1 MNNKQGVGYMTKDN
15 QSFETKLIH
24 AGEPKPRIDGAI
36 NVPIFQSSTY
46 EYAGEGS
53 YHDVRY
59 LRLSNTPNHL
69 ALHKKLAALEGAEAA
84 LVTSSG
90 MSAITTALLTFLKA
104 GDHLLAHNT
113 LYGGTADFVNNEL
126 PRYGIERDLIDATNP
141 SDWES
146 KLKPNTKVI
155 YVETI
160 TNPIMDVPELGK
172 IVEFAKTHELISM
185 IDNTFASPVLYCPVV
200 QGFDLSLHS
209 CTKYINGHS
218 DIVAGTVIGSAD
230 YLDQVTKKLNHLGG
244 SLDSNACFLLHRGVK
259 TLALR
264 MNKQCENAMLIAPFL
279 ENHPQLKKVNY
290 PGLESNSS
298 FERAKEHLCGFGA
311 MLSFEID
318 GDVDQADQFINH
330 LQYAIKAPSLG
341 GVETLVTRPV
351 TTSHAL
357 MDKAER
363 KVAGISDTLIRYS
376 VGIEAADDLIADLQQ
391 ALEHIG

>member
-1 MNNKQGVGYMTKDN
+1 MSKDI

-24 AGEPKPRIDGAI
+24 TGEPRPRINGAI

-46 EYAGEGS
+46 EYTGEGS

-69 ALHKKLAALEGAEAA
+69 ALHKKLAALEGSEAA

-90 MSAITTALLTFLKA
+90 MSAISTGLLTFLKT

-126 PRYGIERDLIDATNP
+126 SGYGIEHDLIDASNP
-141 SDWES
+141 SEWDS

-160 TNPIMDVPELGK
+160 TNPLMDVPELGK
-172 IVEFAKTHELISM
+172 IIEFAKSHGLISM
-185 IDNTFASPVLYCPVV
+185 IDNTFASPLLYCPVV

-218 DIVAGTVIGSAD
+218 DIVAGAVIGSSN
-230 YLDQVTKKLNHLGG
+230 YVDQVTKNLNHLGG
-244 SLDSNACFLLHRGVK
+244 SLDSNACFLLHRGIK

-264 MNKQCENAMLIAPFL
+264 MNKQCENALLIAHFL
-279 ENHPQLKKVNY
+279 ENHPQVKKVNF
-290 PGLESNSS
+290 PGLESSSS

-318 GDVDQADQFINH
+318 GDVDQADQFINL
-330 LQYAIKAPSLG
+330 LQYAISAPSLG
-341 GVETLVTRPV
+341 GVESLVTRPV

-363 KVAGISDTLIRYS
+363 EIAGISDRLIRFS

-391 ALEHIG
+391 ALENIG

>member
-1 MNNKQGVGYMTKDN
+1 MTKDN

-160 TNPIMDVPELGK
+160 TNPIMDIPELGK

-218 DIVAGTVIGSAD
+218 DIVAGAVIGSAD

>member
-1 MNNKQGVGYMTKDN
+1 MAKDD

-24 AGEPKPRIDGAI
+24 AGEPKPRINGAI

-46 EYAGEGS
+46 EYTGEGS

-69 ALHKKLAALEGAEAA
+69 ALHKKIAALEGSEAA

-90 MSAITTALLTFLKA
+90 MSAIATTLLTFLKA

-126 PRYGIERDLIDATNP
+126 AGYGIKHDLIDASNP
-141 SDWES
+141 SEWDS

-155 YVETI
+155 YIETI
-160 TNPIMDVPELGK
+160 TNPLMDVPELGK
-172 IVEFAKTHELISM
+172 IVEFAKSHALISM
-185 IDNTFASPVLYCPVV
+185 IDNTFASPLLYCPVV
-200 QGFDLSLHS
+200 QGFDLSIHS

-218 DIVAGTVIGSAD
+218 DIVAGAVIGSAN
-230 YLDQVTKKLNHLGG
+230 YVDQVTKKLNHLGG
-244 SLDSNACFLLHRGVK
+244 SLDTNACFLLHRGIK

-264 MNKQCENAMLIAPFL
+264 MNKQCENALLIAHFL
-279 ENHPQLKKVNY
+279 ENHPQVKKVNF
-290 PGLESNSS
+290 PGLESSSS
-298 FERAKEHLCGFGA
+298 FERAQEHLCGFGA

-318 GDVDQADQFINH
+318 GDVDQADQFINL
-330 LQYAIKAPSLG
+330 LQYAISAPSLG
-341 GVETLVTRPV
+341 GVESLVTRPV

-363 KVAGISDTLIRYS
+363 KIAGISDRLIRYS

>member
-1 MNNKQGVGYMTKDN
+1 MVKDS

-24 AGEPKPRIDGAI
+24 TGEPRPRINGAI

-46 EYAGEGS
+46 EYTGEGS

-69 ALHKKLAALEGAEAA
+69 ALHKKLAALEGSEAA

-90 MSAITTALLTFLKA
+90 MSAIATALLTFLKA

-126 PRYGIERDLIDATNP
+126 PTYGIERDLIDASNH
-141 SDWES
+141 SEWES

-155 YVETI
+155 YIETI
-160 TNPIMDVPELGK
+160 TNPLMDVPELGK
-172 IVEFAKTHELISM
+172 IIEFAKSHALISM

-200 QGFDLSLHS
+200 EGFDRSLHS

-218 DIVAGTVIGSAD
+218 DIVAGAVIGSAD
-230 YLDQVTKKLNHLGG
+230 YVGQVTKKLNHLGG
-244 SLDSNACFLLHRGVK
+244 SLDSNACFLLHRGIK

-264 MNKQCENAMLIAPFL
+264 MNKQCENALLIAHFL
-279 ENHPQLKKVNY
+279 ENHPQVKKVNF
-290 PGLESNSS
+290 PGLESSSS
-298 FERAKEHLCGFGA
+298 FERAQEFLCGFGA

-318 GDVDQADQFINH
+318 GGVDQADQFINH
-330 LQYAIKAPSLG
+330 LQYAISAPSLG

-357 MDKAER
+357 MDQAER
-363 KVAGISDTLIRYS
+363 KIAGISDRLIRYS

-391 ALEHIG
+391 AMEHIG

>member
-1 MNNKQGVGYMTKDN
+1 MAKDI

-24 AGEPKPRIDGAI
+24 TGEPRPRINGAI

-46 EYAGEGS
+46 EYTGEGS

-69 ALHKKLAALEGAEAA
+69 ALHEKLAALEGSEAA

-90 MSAITTALLTFLKA
+90 MSAIATALLTFLKA

-126 PRYGIERDLIDATNP
+126 SGYGIEHDLIDASNP
-141 SDWES
+141 SDWDS
-146 KLKPNTKVI
+146 KLRPNSKVI
-155 YVETI
+155 YIETI
-160 TNPIMDVPELGK
+160 TNPLMDVPELGK
-172 IVEFAKTHELISM
+172 IVKFAKSNGLISM
-185 IDNTFASPVLYCPVV
+185 IDNTFASPLLYCPVV

-218 DIVAGTVIGSAD
+218 DIVAGAVIGSTNYVD
-230 YLDQVTKKLNHLGG
+230 KVTKNLNHLGG
-244 SLDSNACFLLHRGVK
+244 SLDSNACFLLHRGIK

-264 MNKQCENAMLIAPFL
+264 MNKQCENALLIAHFL
-279 ENHPQLKKVNY
+279 ENHPQIKKVNF
-290 PGLESNSS
+290 PGLESSS
-298 FERAKEHLCGFGA
+298 CFDRAQKYLCGFGA

-318 GDVDQADQFINH
+318 GDVDQADQFINL
-330 LQYAIKAPSLG
+330 LQYAISAPSLG
-341 GVETLVTRPV
+341 GVESLVTRPV

-357 MDKAER
+357 MDKTER
-363 KVAGISDTLIRYS
+363 EIAGISDRLIRYS

>member
-1 MNNKQGVGYMTKDN
+1 MSKDI

-24 AGEPKPRIDGAI
+24 IGEPKPRINGAI

-46 EYAGEGS
+46 EYTGEGS

-69 ALHKKLAALEGAEAA
+69 ALHKKLAALEGSEAA

-90 MSAITTALLTFLKA
+90 MSAISTGLLTFLKA

-126 PRYGIERDLIDATNP
+126 SGYGIEHDLIDALNP
-141 SDWES
+141 SDWDS
-146 KLKPNTKVI
+146 KLRPNTKVI
-155 YVETI
+155 YIETI
-160 TNPIMDVPELGK
+160 TNPLMDVPELGK
-172 IVEFAKTHELISM
+172 IVEFAKSNGLISM
-185 IDNTFASPVLYCPVV
+185 IDNTFASPLLYCPVV

-218 DIVAGTVIGSAD
+218 DIVAGAVIGSAN
-230 YLDQVTKKLNHLGG
+230 YVDQVTKNLNHLGG
-244 SLDSNACFLLHRGVK
+244 SLDSNACFLLHRGIK

-264 MNKQCENAMLIAPFL
+264 MKKQCENALLIAHFL
-279 ENHPQLKKVNY
+279 ENHPQVKKVNF
-290 PGLESNSS
+290 PGLESSSS

-318 GDVDQADQFINH
+318 GDVDQADQFINL
-330 LQYAIKAPSLG
+330 LQYAISAPSLG
-341 GVETLVTRPV
+341 GVESLVTRPV

-363 KVAGISDTLIRYS
+363 EIAGISDRLIRFS

-391 ALEHIG
+391 ALENIG

>member
-1 MNNKQGVGYMTKDN
+1 MAKDD

-69 ALHKKLAALEGAEAA
+69 ALHKKLAALEGAGAA

-90 MSAITTALLTFLKA
+90 MSAIATTLLTFLKA

-126 PRYGIERDLIDATNP
+126 PEYGIERDLIDASNP
-141 SDWES
+141 SEWDS

-155 YVETI
+155 YIETI
-160 TNPIMDVPELGK
+160 TNPLMDVPELGK
-172 IVEFAKTHELISM
+172 IVEFAKSHALISM
-185 IDNTFASPVLYCPVV
+185 IDNTFASPVIYCPVV
-200 QGFDLSLHS
+200 EGFDLSLHS

-218 DIVAGTVIGSAD
+218 DIVAGAVIGSAN
-230 YLDQVTKKLNHLGG
+230 YVDQVTKKLNHLGG
-244 SLDSNACFLLHRGVK
+244 SLDSNACFLLHRGIK

-264 MNKQCENAMLIAPFL
+264 MNKQCENALLIAHFL
-279 ENHPQLKKVNY
+279 ENHPQVKKVNF
-290 PGLESNSS
+290 PGLESSSS
-298 FERAKEHLCGFGA
+298 FERAQEFLCGFGA

-318 GDVDQADQFINH
+318 GSVDQADQFINH
-330 LQYAIKAPSLG
+330 LQYAISAPSLG

-357 MDKAER
+357 MNQAER
-363 KVAGISDTLIRYS
+363 KVAGISDRLIRYS

-391 ALEHIG
+391 ALEHIS

>member
-1 MNNKQGVGYMTKDN
+1 MAKEN

-90 MSAITTALLTFLKA
+90 MSAITTALLTFLKV

-126 PRYGIERDLIDATNP
+126 AGYGIERDLIDATNP
-141 SDWES
+141 SDWDS

-160 TNPIMDVPELGK
+160 TNPIMDVPELRK
-172 IVEFAKTHELISM
+172 IVEFAKMHALISM

-218 DIVAGTVIGSAD
+218 DIVAGAVIGSATH
-230 YLDQVTKKLNHLGG
+230 LDLVTKNLNHLGG

-279 ENHPQLKKVNY
+279 ENHPQVKKVNY
-290 PGLESNSS
+290 PGLESSSS
-298 FERAKEHLCGFGA
+298 FERAQEHLCGFGA

-363 KVAGISDTLIRYS
+363 EVAGISDTLIRYS

>member
-1 MNNKQGVGYMTKDN
+1 MAKEN

-90 MSAITTALLTFLKA
+90 MSAITTALLTFLKV

-126 PRYGIERDLIDATNP
+126 AGYGIERDLIDATNP
-141 SDWES
+141 SDWDS

-160 TNPIMDVPELGK
+160 TNPIMDVPELRK
-172 IVEFAKTHELISM
+172 IVKFAKMHALISM

-218 DIVAGTVIGSAD
+218 DIVAGAVIGSAAH
-230 YLDQVTKKLNHLGG
+230 LDLVTKNLNHLGG

-279 ENHPQLKKVNY
+279 ENHPQVKKVNY
-290 PGLESNSS
+290 PGLESSSS
-298 FERAKEHLCGFGA
+298 FERAQEHLCGFGA

-330 LQYAIKAPSLG
+330 LQYAIRAPSLG

-363 KVAGISDTLIRYS
+363 EVAGISDTLIRYS

>member
-1 MNNKQGVGYMTKDN
+1 MTKDN

-113 LYGGTADFVNNEL
+113 LYGGTANFVNNEL

-160 TNPIMDVPELGK
+160 TNPIMDIPELGK

-218 DIVAGTVIGSAD
+218 DIVAGAVIGSAD

>member
-1 MNNKQGVGYMTKDN
+1 MAKDD

-90 MSAITTALLTFLKA
+90 MSAIATTLLTFLKA

-126 PRYGIERDLIDATNP
+126 PEYGIERDLIDASNP
-141 SDWES
+141 SEWDS

-155 YVETI
+155 YIETI
-160 TNPIMDVPELGK
+160 TNPLMDVPELGK
-172 IVEFAKTHELISM
+172 IVEFAKSHALISM
-185 IDNTFASPVLYCPVV
+185 IDNTFASPLLYCPVV
-200 QGFDLSLHS
+200 RGFDLSLHS

-218 DIVAGTVIGSAD
+218 DIVAGAVIGSAN
-230 YLDQVTKKLNHLGG
+230 YVDQVTKKLNHLGG
-244 SLDSNACFLLHRGVK
+244 SLDTNACFLLHRGIK

-264 MNKQCENAMLIAPFL
+264 MNKQCENALLIAHFL
-279 ENHPQLKKVNY
+279 ENHPQVKKVNF
-290 PGLESNSS
+290 PGLESSSS
-298 FERAKEHLCGFGA
+298 FERAQEFLCGFGA

-318 GDVDQADQFINH
+318 GGVDQADQFINH
-330 LQYAIKAPSLG
+330 LQYAISAPSLG

-357 MDKAER
+357 MNQAER
-363 KVAGISDTLIRYS
+363 KVAGISDSLIRYS

-391 ALEHIG
+391 ALEHIS

>member
-1 MNNKQGVGYMTKDN
+1 MAKEN

-90 MSAITTALLTFLKA
+90 MSAITTALLTFLKV

-126 PRYGIERDLIDATNP
+126 AGYGIERDLIDATNP
-141 SDWES
+141 SDWDS

-160 TNPIMDVPELGK
+160 TNPIMDVPELRK
-172 IVEFAKTHELISM
+172 IVEFAKMHALISM

-218 DIVAGTVIGSAD
+218 DIVAGAVIGSAD

-363 KVAGISDTLIRYS
+363 EVAGISDTLIRYS

>member
-1 MNNKQGVGYMTKDN
+1 MTKDN

-113 LYGGTADFVNNEL
+113 LYGGTANFVNNEL

-160 TNPIMDVPELGK
+160 TNPIMDIPELGK

-218 DIVAGTVIGSAD
+218 DIVAGAVIGSAD

-244 SLDSNACFLLHRGVK
+244 SLDSNACFLLHRGIK
-259 TLALR
+259 TLSLR

>member
-1 MNNKQGVGYMTKDN
+1 MAKEN

-90 MSAITTALLTFLKA
+90 MSAITTALLTFLKV

-126 PRYGIERDLIDATNP
+126 AGYGIERDLIDATNP
-141 SDWES
+141 SDWDS

-160 TNPIMDVPELGK
+160 TNPIMDVPELRK
-172 IVEFAKTHELISM
+172 IVEFAKMHALISM

-218 DIVAGTVIGSAD
+218 DIVAGAVIGSATH
-230 YLDQVTKKLNHLGG
+230 LDLVTKNLNHLGG

-330 LQYAIKAPSLG
+330 LQYAIRAPSLG

-363 KVAGISDTLIRYS
+363 EVAGISDTLIRYS

>member
-1 MNNKQGVGYMTKDN
+1 MSKDI

-24 AGEPKPRIDGAI
+24 TGEPKPRINGAI

-46 EYAGEGS
+46 EYTGEGS

-69 ALHKKLAALEGAEAA
+69 ALHKKLAALEGSEAA

-90 MSAITTALLTFLKA
+90 MSAISTGLLTFLKT

-126 PRYGIERDLIDATNP
+126 SGYGIEHDLIDASNP
-141 SDWES
+141 SDWDS

-155 YVETI
+155 YIETI
-160 TNPIMDVPELGK
+160 TNPLMDVPELGK
-172 IVEFAKTHELISM
+172 IVEFAKSNGLISM
-185 IDNTFASPVLYCPVV
+185 IDNTFASPLLYCPVV

-218 DIVAGTVIGSAD
+218 DIVAGAVIGSAN
-230 YLDQVTKKLNHLGG
+230 YVDQVTKNLNHLGG
-244 SLDSNACFLLHRGVK
+244 SLDSNACFLLHRGIK

-264 MNKQCENAMLIAPFL
+264 MKKQCENALLIAHFL
-279 ENHPQLKKVNY
+279 ENHPQVKKVNF
-290 PGLESNSS
+290 PGLESSSS
-298 FERAKEHLCGFGA
+298 FERAQEYLCGFGA

-318 GDVDQADQFINH
+318 GDVDQADQFINL
-330 LQYAIKAPSLG
+330 LQYAISAPSLG
-341 GVETLVTRPV
+341 GVESLVTRPV

-363 KVAGISDTLIRYS
+363 EIAGISDRLIRFS

-391 ALEHIG
+391 ALENIG

>member
-1 MNNKQGVGYMTKDN
+1 MTKDN

-113 LYGGTADFVNNEL
+113 LYGGTANFVNNEL

-218 DIVAGTVIGSAD
+218 DIVAGAVIGSAD
-230 YLDQVTKKLNHLGG
+230 YLDQVSKKLNHLGG

>member
-1 MNNKQGVGYMTKDN
+1 MAKDDK
-15 QSFETKLIH
+15 SFETKLIH
-24 AGEPKPRIDGAI
+24 TGEPRPRINGAI

-46 EYAGEGS
+46 EYTGEGS

-69 ALHKKLAALEGAEAA
+69 ALHKKLAALEGSEAA

-90 MSAITTALLTFLKA
+90 MSAISTGLLTFLKT

-126 PRYGIERDLIDATNP
+126 SGYGIEHDLIDASNP
-141 SDWES
+141 SEWDS

-160 TNPIMDVPELGK
+160 TNPLMDVPELGK
-172 IVEFAKTHELISM
+172 IIEFAKSHGLISM
-185 IDNTFASPVLYCPVV
+185 IDNTFASPLLYCPVV

-218 DIVAGTVIGSAD
+218 DIVAGAVIGSSN
-230 YLDQVTKKLNHLGG
+230 YVDQVTKNLNHLGG
-244 SLDSNACFLLHRGVK
+244 SLDSNACFLLHRGIK

-264 MNKQCENAMLIAPFL
+264 MNKQCENALLIAHFL
-279 ENHPQLKKVNY
+279 ENHPQVKKVNF
-290 PGLESNSS
+290 PGLESSSS
-298 FERAKEHLCGFGA
+298 FERAKEYLCGFGA

-318 GDVDQADQFINH
+318 GDVDQADQFINL
-330 LQYAIKAPSLG
+330 LQYAISAPSLG
-341 GVETLVTRPV
+341 GVESLVTRPV

-357 MDKAER
+357 MDKADREI
-363 KVAGISDTLIRYS
+363 AGISDRLIRYS

>member
-1 MNNKQGVGYMTKDN
+1 MSKDI

-24 AGEPKPRIDGAI
+24 TGEPKPRINGAI

-46 EYAGEGS
+46 EYTGEGS

-69 ALHKKLAALEGAEAA
+69 ALHKKLAALEGSEAA

-90 MSAITTALLTFLKA
+90 MSAISTGLLTFLKT

-126 PRYGIERDLIDATNP
+126 SGYGIEHDLIDASNP
-141 SDWES
+141 SDWDS

-155 YVETI
+155 YIETI
-160 TNPIMDVPELGK
+160 TNPLMDVPELGK
-172 IVEFAKTHELISM
+172 IVEFAKSNGLISM
-185 IDNTFASPVLYCPVV
+185 IDNTFASPLLYCPVV

-218 DIVAGTVIGSAD
+218 DIVAGAVIGSAN
-230 YLDQVTKKLNHLGG
+230 YVDQVTKNLNHLGG
-244 SLDSNACFLLHRGVK
+244 SLDSNACFLLHRGIK

-264 MNKQCENAMLIAPFL
+264 MKKQCENALLIAHFL
-279 ENHPQLKKVNY
+279 ENHPQVKKVNF
-290 PGLESNSS
+290 PGLESSRS
-298 FERAKEHLCGFGA
+298 FERAKEHLCGFGD

-318 GDVDQADQFINH
+318 GDVDQADQFINL
-330 LQYAIKAPSLG
+330 LQYAISAPSLG
-341 GVETLVTRPV
+341 GVESLVTRPV

-363 KVAGISDTLIRYS
+363 EIAGISDRLIRFS

-391 ALEHIG
+391 ALENIG

>member
-1 MNNKQGVGYMTKDN
+1 MSKDI

-24 AGEPKPRIDGAI
+24 TGEPKPRINGAI

-46 EYAGEGS
+46 EYTGEGS

-69 ALHKKLAALEGAEAA
+69 ALHKKLAALEGSEAA

-90 MSAITTALLTFLKA
+90 MSAISTGLLTFLKA

-126 PRYGIERDLIDATNP
+126 SGYGIEHDLIDASNP
-141 SDWES
+141 SNWDS

-155 YVETI
+155 YIETI
-160 TNPIMDVPELGK
+160 TNPLMDVPELGK
-172 IVEFAKTHELISM
+172 IVEFAKSNGLISM
-185 IDNTFASPVLYCPVV
+185 IDNTFASPLLYCPVV

-218 DIVAGTVIGSAD
+218 DIVAGAVIGSAN
-230 YLDQVTKKLNHLGG
+230 YVDQVTKNLNHLGG
-244 SLDSNACFLLHRGVK
+244 SLDSNACFLLHRGIK

-264 MNKQCENAMLIAPFL
+264 MKKQCENALLIAHFL
-279 ENHPQLKKVNY
+279 ENHPQVKKVNF
-290 PGLESNSS
+290 PGLESSSS

-318 GDVDQADQFINH
+318 GDVDQADQFINL
-330 LQYAIKAPSLG
+330 LQYAISAPSLG
-341 GVETLVTRPV
+341 GVESLVTRPV

-363 KVAGISDTLIRYS
+363 EIAGISDRLIRFS

-391 ALEHIG
+391 ALENIG

>member
-1 MNNKQGVGYMTKDN
+1 MSKDI

-24 AGEPKPRIDGAI
+24 TGEPKPRINGAI

-46 EYAGEGS
+46 EYTGEGS

-69 ALHKKLAALEGAEAA
+69 ALHKKLAALEGSEAA

-90 MSAITTALLTFLKA
+90 MSAISTGLLTFLKT

-126 PRYGIERDLIDATNP
+126 SGYGIEHDLIDASNP
-141 SDWES
+141 SDWDS

-155 YVETI
+155 YIETI
-160 TNPIMDVPELGK
+160 TNPLMDVPELGK
-172 IVEFAKTHELISM
+172 IVEFAKSNGLISM
-185 IDNTFASPVLYCPVV
+185 IDNTFASPLLYCPVV

-218 DIVAGTVIGSAD
+218 DIVAGAVIGSAN
-230 YLDQVTKKLNHLGG
+230 YVDQVTKNLNHLGG
-244 SLDSNACFLLHRGVK
+244 SLDSNACFLLHRGIK

-264 MNKQCENAMLIAPFL
+264 MKKQCENALLIAHFL
-279 ENHPQLKKVNY
+279 ENHPQIKKVNF
-290 PGLESNSS
+290 PGLESSSS

-318 GDVDQADQFINH
+318 GDVDQADQFINL
-330 LQYAIKAPSLG
+330 LQYAISAPSLG
-341 GVETLVTRPV
+341 GVESLVTRPV

-363 KVAGISDTLIRYS
+363 EIAGISDRLIRFS
-376 VGIEAADDLIADLQQ
+376 VGIEAADDLITDLQQ
-391 ALEHIG
+391 ALENIG

>member
-1 MNNKQGVGYMTKDN
+1 MSKDI

-24 AGEPKPRIDGAI
+24 TGEPKPRINGAI

-46 EYAGEGS
+46 EYTGEGS

-69 ALHKKLAALEGAEAA
+69 ALHKKLAALEGSEAA

-90 MSAITTALLTFLKA
+90 MSAIATGLLTFLKT

-126 PRYGIERDLIDATNP
+126 SGYGIEHDLIDASNP
-141 SDWES
+141 SDWDS
-146 KLKPNTKVI
+146 KLRPNTKVI
-155 YVETI
+155 YIETI
-160 TNPIMDVPELGK
+160 TNPLMDVPELGK
-172 IVEFAKTHELISM
+172 IVEFAKSNGLISM
-185 IDNTFASPVLYCPVV
+185 IDNTFASPLLYCPVV

-218 DIVAGTVIGSAD
+218 DIVAGAVIGSAN
-230 YLDQVTKKLNHLGG
+230 YVDQVTKNLNHLGG
-244 SLDSNACFLLHRGVK
+244 SLDSNACFLLHRGIK

-264 MNKQCENAMLIAPFL
+264 MKKQCENALLIAHFL
-279 ENHPQLKKVNY
+279 ENHPQVKKVNF
-290 PGLESNSS
+290 PGLESSSS

-318 GDVDQADQFINH
+318 GDVDQADQFINL
-330 LQYAIKAPSLG
+330 LQYAISAPSLG
-341 GVETLVTRPV
+341 GVESLVTRPV

-363 KVAGISDTLIRYS
+363 EIAGISDRLIRFS

-391 ALEHIG
+391 ALENIG

>member
-1 MNNKQGVGYMTKDN
+1 MTKDN

-113 LYGGTADFVNNEL
+113 LYGGTANFVNNEL

-218 DIVAGTVIGSAD
+218 DIVAGAVIGSAAH
-230 YLDQVTKKLNHLGG
+230 LDLVTKNLNHLGG

-279 ENHPQLKKVNY
+279 ENHPQVKKVNY

>member
-1 MNNKQGVGYMTKDN
+1 MAKDD

-24 AGEPKPRIDGAI
+24 AGEPKPRINGAI

-46 EYAGEGS
+46 EYTGEGS

-69 ALHKKLAALEGAEAA
+69 ALHKKIAALEGSEAA

-90 MSAITTALLTFLKA
+90 MSAIATTLLTFLKA

-126 PRYGIERDLIDATNP
+126 PEYGIERDLINASNP
-141 SDWES
+141 SEWDS
-146 KLKPNTKVI
+146 TLKPNTKVI
-155 YVETI
+155 YIETI
-160 TNPIMDVPELGK
+160 TNPLMDVPELGK
-172 IVEFAKTHELISM
+172 IVEFAKSHNLISM

-200 QGFDLSLHS
+200 EGFDLSLHS

-218 DIVAGTVIGSAD
+218 DIVAGAVIGSAN
-230 YLDQVTKKLNHLGG
+230 YVDQVTKKLNHLGG
-244 SLDSNACFLLHRGVK
+244 SLDSNACFLLHRGIK

-264 MNKQCENAMLIAPFL
+264 MNKQCENALLIAHFL
-279 ENHPQLKKVNY
+279 ENHPQVKKVNF
-290 PGLESNSS
+290 PGLKSSSS
-298 FERAKEHLCGFGA
+298 FERAQEFLCGFGA

-318 GDVDQADQFINH
+318 GGVDQADQFINH
-330 LQYAIKAPSLG
+330 LQYAISAPSLG

-357 MDKAER
+357 MDQAER
-363 KVAGISDTLIRYS
+363 KVAGISDRLIRYS

-391 ALEHIG
+391 ALEHIS

>member
-1 MNNKQGVGYMTKDN
+1 MSKDI

-24 AGEPKPRIDGAI
+24 TGEPKPRINGAI

-46 EYAGEGS
+46 EYTGEGS

-69 ALHKKLAALEGAEAA
+69 ALHKKLAALEGSEAA

-90 MSAITTALLTFLKA
+90 MSAISTGLLTFLKA

-126 PRYGIERDLIDATNP
+126 SGYGIEHDLIDASNP
-141 SDWES
+141 SDWDS
-146 KLKPNTKVI
+146 KLRPNTKVI
-155 YVETI
+155 YIETI
-160 TNPIMDVPELGK
+160 TNPLMDVPELGK
-172 IVEFAKTHELISM
+172 IVEFAKSNGLISM
-185 IDNTFASPVLYCPVV
+185 IDNTFASPLLYCPVV

-218 DIVAGTVIGSAD
+218 DIVAGAVIGSAN
-230 YLDQVTKKLNHLGG
+230 YVDQVTKNLNHLGG
-244 SLDSNACFLLHRGVK
+244 SLDSNACFLLHRGIK

-264 MNKQCENAMLIAPFL
+264 MKKQCENALLIAHFL
-279 ENHPQLKKVNY
+279 ENHPQVKKVNF
-290 PGLESNSS
+290 PGLESSSS

-311 MLSFEID
+311 MISFEID
-318 GDVDQADQFINH
+318 GDVDQADQFINL
-330 LQYAIKAPSLG
+330 LQYAISAPSLG
-341 GVETLVTRPV
+341 GVESLVTRPV

-363 KVAGISDTLIRYS
+363 EIAGISDRLIRFS

-391 ALEHIG
+391 ALENIG

>member
-1 MNNKQGVGYMTKDN
+1 MSKDI

-24 AGEPKPRIDGAI
+24 TGEPKPRINGAI

-46 EYAGEGS
+46 EYTGEGS

-69 ALHKKLAALEGAEAA
+69 ALHKKLAALEGSEAA

-90 MSAITTALLTFLKA
+90 MSAISTGLLTFLKA

-126 PRYGIERDLIDATNP
+126 SGYGIEHDLIDASNP
-141 SDWES
+141 SDWDS

-155 YVETI
+155 YIETI
-160 TNPIMDVPELGK
+160 TNPLMDVPELGK
-172 IVEFAKTHELISM
+172 IVEFAKSNGLISM
-185 IDNTFASPVLYCPVV
+185 IDNTFASPLLYCPVV

-218 DIVAGTVIGSAD
+218 DIVAGAVIGSAN
-230 YLDQVTKKLNHLGG
+230 YVDQVTKNLNHLGG
-244 SLDSNACFLLHRGVK
+244 SLDSNACFLLHRGIK

-264 MNKQCENAMLIAPFL
+264 MKKQCENALLIAHFL
-279 ENHPQLKKVNY
+279 ENHPQVKKVNF
-290 PGLESNSS
+290 PGLESSSS

-318 GDVDQADQFINH
+318 GDVDQADQFINL
-330 LQYAIKAPSLG
+330 LQYAISAPSLG
-341 GVETLVTRPV
+341 GVESLVTRPV

-363 KVAGISDTLIRYS
+363 EIAGISDRLIRFS
-376 VGIEAADDLIADLQQ
+376 VGIEAADDLITDLQQ
-391 ALEHIG
+391 ALENIG

>member
-1 MNNKQGVGYMTKDN
+1 MAKEN

-90 MSAITTALLTFLKA
+90 MSAITTALLTFLKV

-126 PRYGIERDLIDATNP
+126 AGYGIERDLIDATNP
-141 SDWES
+141 SDWDS

-160 TNPIMDVPELGK
+160 TNPIMDVPELRK
-172 IVEFAKTHELISM
+172 IVEFAKMHALISM

-218 DIVAGTVIGSAD
+218 DIVAGAVIGSAD
-230 YLDQVTKKLNHLGG
+230 YLGQVTKKLNHLGG

>member
-1 MNNKQGVGYMTKDN
+1 MTKDN

-113 LYGGTADFVNNEL
+113 LYGGTANFVNNEL

-218 DIVAGTVIGSAD
+218 DIVAGAVIGSAD

-351 TTSHAL
+351 TTSHAM

>member
-1 MNNKQGVGYMTKDN
+1 MAKDDK
-15 QSFETKLIH
+15 SFETKLIH
-24 AGEPKPRIDGAI
+24 TGEPRPRINGAI

-46 EYAGEGS
+46 EYTGEGS

-69 ALHKKLAALEGAEAA
+69 ALHKKLAALEGSEAA

-90 MSAITTALLTFLKA
+90 MSAIATALLTFLKA

-126 PRYGIERDLIDATNP
+126 SGYGIEHDLIDASNP
-141 SDWES
+141 SEWDS

-160 TNPIMDVPELGK
+160 TNPLMDVPELGK
-172 IVEFAKTHELISM
+172 IVEFAKSNGLISM
-185 IDNTFASPVLYCPVV
+185 IDNTFASPLLYCPVV
-200 QGFDLSLHS
+200 KGFDLSLHS

-218 DIVAGTVIGSAD
+218 DIVAGAVIGSSN
-230 YLDQVTKKLNHLGG
+230 YVDQVTKNLNHLGG
-244 SLDSNACFLLHRGVK
+244 SLDSNACFLLHRGIK

-264 MNKQCENAMLIAPFL
+264 MNKQCENALLIAHFL
-279 ENHPQLKKVNY
+279 ENHPQVKKVNF
-290 PGLESNSS
+290 PGLESSSS
-298 FERAKEHLCGFGA
+298 FERAKEYLCGFGA

-318 GDVDQADQFINH
+318 GDVDQADQFINL
-330 LQYAIKAPSLG
+330 LQYAISAPSLG
-341 GVETLVTRPV
+341 GVESLVTRPV

-357 MDKAER
+357 MDKADREI
-363 KVAGISDTLIRYS
+363 AGISDRLIRYS

>member
-1 MNNKQGVGYMTKDN
+1 MSKDI

-24 AGEPKPRIDGAI
+24 TGEPKPRINGAI

-46 EYAGEGS
+46 EYTGEGS

-69 ALHKKLAALEGAEAA
+69 ALHKKLAALEGSEAA

-90 MSAITTALLTFLKA
+90 MSAISTGLLTFLKT

-126 PRYGIERDLIDATNP
+126 SGYGIEHDLIDASNP
-141 SDWES
+141 SNWDS

-155 YVETI
+155 YIETI
-160 TNPIMDVPELGK
+160 TNPLMDVPELGK
-172 IVEFAKTHELISM
+172 IVDFAKSHGLISM
-185 IDNTFASPVLYCPVV
+185 IDNTFASPLLYCPVV
-200 QGFDLSLHS
+200 EGFDLSLHS

-218 DIVAGTVIGSAD
+218 DIVAGAVIGSAN
-230 YLDQVTKKLNHLGG
+230 YVDQVTKKLNHLGG
-244 SLDSNACFLLHRGVK
+244 SLDSNACFLLHRGIK

-264 MNKQCENAMLIAPFL
+264 MNKQCENALLIAHFL
-279 ENHPQLKKVNY
+279 ENHPQVKKVNF
-290 PGLESNSS
+290 PGLESSSS

-318 GDVDQADQFINH
+318 GDVDQADQFINL
-330 LQYAIKAPSLG
+330 LQYAISAPSLG
-341 GVETLVTRPV
+341 GVESLVTRPV

-363 KVAGISDTLIRYS
+363 EIAGISDRLIRFS

-391 ALEHIG
+391 ALENIG

>member
-1 MNNKQGVGYMTKDN
+1 MAKDD

-24 AGEPKPRIDGAI
+24 AGEPKPRINGAI

-46 EYAGEGS
+46 EYTGEGS

-69 ALHKKLAALEGAEAA
+69 ALHKKIAALEGSEAA

-90 MSAITTALLTFLKA
+90 MSAIATTLLTFLKA

-126 PRYGIERDLIDATNP
+126 PEYGIERDLIDASNP
-141 SDWES
+141 SEWDS
-146 KLKPNTKVI
+146 KLKPNTKVVYI
-155 YVETI
+155 ETI
-160 TNPIMDVPELGK
+160 TNPLMDVPELGK
-172 IVEFAKTHELISM
+172 IVEFAKSHALISM
-185 IDNTFASPVLYCPVV
+185 IDNTFASPVIYCPVV
-200 QGFDLSLHS
+200 EGFDLSLHS

-218 DIVAGTVIGSAD
+218 DIVAGAVIGSAN
-230 YLDQVTKKLNHLGG
+230 YVDQVTKKLNHLGG
-244 SLDSNACFLLHRGVK
+244 SLDSNACFLLHRGIK

-264 MNKQCENAMLIAPFL
+264 MNKQCENALLIAHFL
-279 ENHPQLKKVNY
+279 ENHPQVKKVNF
-290 PGLESNSS
+290 PGLKSSSS
-298 FERAKEHLCGFGA
+298 FERAQEFLCGFGA

-318 GDVDQADQFINH
+318 GGVDQADQFINH
-330 LQYAIKAPSLG
+330 LQYAISAPSLG

-357 MDKAER
+357 MNQAER
-363 KVAGISDTLIRYS
+363 KVAGISDRLIRYS
-376 VGIEAADDLIADLQQ
+376 VGIESADDLIADLQQ
-391 ALEHIG
+391 ALENIS

>member
-1 MNNKQGVGYMTKDN
+1 MTKDN

-24 AGEPKPRIDGAI
+24 AGEPKPRIEGAI

-185 IDNTFASPVLYCPVV
+185 IDNTFASPVLYCPVI
-200 QGFDLSLHS
+200 QGFDLSLYS

-218 DIVAGTVIGSAD
+218 DIVAGAVIGSAD
-230 YLDQVTKKLNHLGG
+230 YLDQVSKKLNHLGG

>member
-1 MNNKQGVGYMTKDN
+1 MTKDN

-90 MSAITTALLTFLKA
+90 MSAIATTLLTFLKA

-126 PRYGIERDLIDATNP
+126 PEYGIERDLIDASNP
-141 SDWES
+141 SEWDS
-146 KLKPNTKVI
+146 KLKPNTKVVYI
-155 YVETI
+155 ETI
-160 TNPIMDVPELGK
+160 TNPLMDVPELGK
-172 IVEFAKTHELISM
+172 ILEFSKSHNLISM

-200 QGFDLSLHS
+200 EGFDLSLHS

-218 DIVAGTVIGSAD
+218 DIVAGAVIGSAN
-230 YLDQVTKKLNHLGG
+230 YVDQVTKKLNHLGG
-244 SLDSNACFLLHRGVK
+244 SLDSNACFLLHRGIK

-264 MNKQCENAMLIAPFL
+264 MNKQCENALLIAHFL
-279 ENHPQLKKVNY
+279 ENHPQVKKVNF
-290 PGLESNSS
+290 PGLESSSS
-298 FERAKEHLCGFGA
+298 FERAQEFLCGFGA

-318 GDVDQADQFINH
+318 GGVDQADQFINH
-330 LQYAIKAPSLG
+330 LQYAISAPSLG
-341 GVETLVTRPV
+341 GVETLVTRPA

-357 MDKAER
+357 MNQTER
-363 KVAGISDTLIRYS
+363 KVAGISDRLIRYS

-391 ALEHIG
+391 ALEHIS

>member
-1 MNNKQGVGYMTKDN
+1 MAKEN

-90 MSAITTALLTFLKA
+90 MSAITTALLTFLKV

-126 PRYGIERDLIDATNP
+126 AGYGIERDLIDATNP
-141 SDWES
+141 SDWDS

-160 TNPIMDVPELGK
+160 TNPIMDVPELRK
-172 IVEFAKTHELISM
+172 IVEFAKMHALISM

-218 DIVAGTVIGSAD
+218 DIVAGAVIGSAAH
-230 YLDQVTKKLNHLGG
+230 LDLVTKNLNHLGG

-279 ENHPQLKKVNY
+279 ENHPQVKKVNY
-290 PGLESNSS
+290 PGLESSSS
-298 FERAKEHLCGFGA
+298 FERAQEHLCGFGA

-363 KVAGISDTLIRYS
+363 EVAGISDTLIRYS

>member
-1 MNNKQGVGYMTKDN
+1 MAKEN

-90 MSAITTALLTFLKA
+90 MSAITTALLTFLKV

-126 PRYGIERDLIDATNP
+126 AGYGIERDLIDATNP
-141 SDWES
+141 SDWDS

-160 TNPIMDVPELGK
+160 TNPIMDVPELRK
-172 IVEFAKTHELISM
+172 IVEFAKMHALISM

-218 DIVAGTVIGSAD
+218 DIVAGAVIGSAAH
-230 YLDQVTKKLNHLGG
+230 LDLVTKNLNHLGG

-279 ENHPQLKKVNY
+279 ENHPQVKKVNY
-290 PGLESNSS
+290 PGLESSSS
-298 FERAKEHLCGFGA
+298 FERAQEHLCGFGA

-330 LQYAIKAPSLG
+330 LQYAIRAPSLG

>member
-1 MNNKQGVGYMTKDN
+1 MAKEN

-90 MSAITTALLTFLKA
+90 MSAITTALLTFLKV

-126 PRYGIERDLIDATNP
+126 AGYGIERDLIDATNP
-141 SDWES
+141 SDWDS

-160 TNPIMDVPELGK
+160 TNPIMDVPELRK

-218 DIVAGTVIGSAD
+218 DIVAGAVIGSATH
-230 YLDQVTKKLNHLGG
+230 LDLVTKNLNHLGG

-279 ENHPQLKKVNY
+279 ENHPQVKKVNY
-290 PGLESNSS
+290 PGLESSSS
-298 FERAKEHLCGFGA
+298 FERAQEHLCGFGA

-330 LQYAIKAPSLG
+330 LQYAIRAPSLG

-363 KVAGISDTLIRYS
+363 EVAGISDTLIRYS

>member
-1 MNNKQGVGYMTKDN
+1 MSKDT

-24 AGEPKPRIDGAI
+24 TGEPRPRINGAI

-46 EYAGEGS
+46 EYTGEGS
-53 YHDVRY
+53 YHEVRY

-69 ALHKKLAALEGAEAA
+69 ALHKKLAALEGSEAA

-90 MSAITTALLTFLKA
+90 MSAISTGLLTFLKT

-126 PRYGIERDLIDATNP
+126 SGYGIEHDLIDASNP
-141 SDWES
+141 SNWDS

-155 YVETI
+155 YIETI
-160 TNPIMDVPELGK
+160 TNPLMDVPELGK
-172 IVEFAKTHELISM
+172 IVEFAKSNGLISM
-185 IDNTFASPVLYCPVV
+185 IDNTFASPLLYCPVV

-218 DIVAGTVIGSAD
+218 DIVAGAVIGSAN
-230 YLDQVTKKLNHLGG
+230 YVDQVTKNLNHLGG
-244 SLDSNACFLLHRGVK
+244 SLDSNACFLLHRGIK

-264 MNKQCENAMLIAPFL
+264 MKKQCENALLIAHFL
-279 ENHPQLKKVNY
+279 ENHPQIKKVNF
-290 PGLESNSS
+290 PGLESSSS

-318 GDVDQADQFINH
+318 GDVDQADQFINL
-330 LQYAIKAPSLG
+330 LQYAISAPSLG
-341 GVETLVTRPV
+341 GVESLVTRPV

-363 KVAGISDTLIRYS
+363 EIAGISDRLIRFS

-391 ALEHIG
+391 ALENIG